1 MQIQLKGIRLRI
13 DLLMLLLPV
22 LGCLLGSGMEIL
34 CLSMALFIHES
45 AHLAMAKLLKIGM
58 SGIRLT
64 PFGGLAQIENPYAIS
79 PARLFAVAAAGP
91 AANLLAILIAASL
104 GRWLNF
110 RPEHIAMFLRINA
123 MLMLFNLFPALPLDG
138 GRMLFALLSTIL
150 SRERALTIGVWSG
163 RILAMLLILT
173 AIWGTI
179 SRHRLNLSPL
189 FAAVFLL
196 ASAPD
201 ERRAL
206 LDSRVQTLI
215 NSLRPLGAPVPA
227 QIVAID
233 AAASPSDALSAARPD
248 RVTLFA
254 VYQDG
259 RLKHLTDER
268 TLLTRLSQT
277 NHP

>member
-1 MQIQLKGIRLRI
+1 
-13 DLLMLLLPV
+13 
-22 LGCLLGSGMEIL
+22 
-34 CLSMALFIHES
+34 
-45 AHLAMAKLLKIGM
+45 
-58 SGIRLT
+58 
-64 PFGGLAQIENPYAIS
+64 
-79 PARLFAVAAAGP
+79 
-91 AANLLAILIAASL
+91 
-104 GRWLNF
+104 
-110 RPEHIAMFLRINA
+110 
-123 MLMLFNLFPALPLDG
+123 
-138 GRMLFALLSTIL
+138 MLFALLSTIL